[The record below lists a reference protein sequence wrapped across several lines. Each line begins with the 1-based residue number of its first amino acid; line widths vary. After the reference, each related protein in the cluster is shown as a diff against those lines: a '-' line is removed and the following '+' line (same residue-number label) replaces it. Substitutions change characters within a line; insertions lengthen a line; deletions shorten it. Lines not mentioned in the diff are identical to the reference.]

1 MELTAPP
8 DPSGDGKG
16 KARVGE
22 ERRRQKGGCIVV
34 GWREDIRRDRS
45 SP

>member
-22 ERRRQKGGCIVV
+22 ERRRQKGGLH
-34 GWREDIRRDRS
+34 S
-45 SP
+45 SGVERGYQKG

>member
-1 MELTAPP
+1 M
-8 DPSGDGKG
+8 GKG
-16 KARVGE
+16 KPE
-22 ERRRQKGGCIVV
+22 WERKGGDRKGGCIVV